1 MKRIAPLIII
11 VIVFISCALSA
22 SMVFAADARVTL
34 DKSTVE
40 ENQTFTVTIFTD
52 TKGVSINNIEGNLSF
67 PNHLVSVESVSTSS
81 SIFSL
86 WVEQPTFSNANGTI
100 SFNGGIP
107 TPGYN
112 GSNGKVI
119 SIVFKAK
126 KAGVAQLAFYSLNIY
141 ANDGL
146 GTNVTSLSSG
156 NSITITAH
164 QIPETE
170 TVVSGDLPPLPIVSS
185 IDSQDLERWYTL
197 HSALFSWNVPTQ
209 VTSVQLSFNTSS
221 ESTPTVTYTPPI
233 NQKEITDIQDGV
245 HYFHVRYQNAFGW
258 GKIAHRKIMVDKT
271 APSRV
276 HFESSITPNSL
287 MSLNI
292 LSEDK
297 TSGVSTY
304 TISVDG
310 VLAVEIPAENGST
323 TIVLPPLPQGEHT
336 VSVTAYDRA
345 GNHTEYADTLSFPK
359 IKTPTILAYPES
371 ITKGESI
378 AIEGTSYP
386 DTDVRIWIQYENE
399 EAKSYSVRALHDA
412 TFSFTSEPIGKDGL
426 VSLWVENIIGGQI
439 AGESSQKYF
448 VIVEKTAVAKA
459 SMWATQVLS
468 LAIPVLILLLV
479 LIYLALHGY
488 YRIHRLRKRLKLDL
502 ADTNAGTHKGF
513 RILAEDAKNITRIFD
528 RQEIKS
534 KLQKEDTETIELL
547 TKDIEEAEK
556 YFLARLKSI
565 EKEDL

>member
-11 VIVFISCALSA
+11 AIVFISYILSA
-22 SMVFAADARVTL
+22 SMVFAADARVAL

-67 PNHLVSVESVSTSS
+67 PNQLVSVESVSTSS

-86 WVEQPTFSNANGTI
+86 WVEQPTFSNTNGTL

-126 KAGVAQLAFYSLNIY
+126 KAGVAQLAFSSLNIY

-164 QIPETE
+164 QIPKTE
-170 TVVSGDLPPLPIVSS
+170 TVVSGDLPPLPSVTS
-185 IDSQDLERWYTL
+185 IDRPDPERWYMI
-197 HSALFSWNVPTQ
+197 HSALFSWNVPIE
-209 VTSVQLSFNTSS
+209 VTSVQLSFNTSP
-221 ESTPTVTYTPPI
+221 ESTPIVTYTPPI
-233 NQKEITDIQDGV
+233 NHKEITDIQDGV

-258 GKIAHRKIMVDKT
+258 GKIAHRKIMVDNT

-287 MSLNI
+287 MTLNI
-292 LSEDK
+292 SSEDK

-345 GNHTEYADTLSFPK
+345 GNHTDYADTLSFPK

-412 TFSFTSEPIGKDGL
+412 TFTFTSEPIGKDGL
-426 VSLWVENIIGGQI
+426 VSLWVENIINGQI

-534 KLQKEDTETIELL
+534 KLQKEDAETIELL

-556 YFLARLKSI
+556 YFSARLKSI